1 MIAPIISSELPTA
14 DMGGDA
20 SSGQGKPA
28 SVNHPIYVVYLLSVG
43 SFLNKLYLIL
53 IVRPRSEGLGPP
65 RNPIPC
71 HCAWP
76 VSPPLP
82 APSR

>member
-1 MIAPIISSELPTA
+1 VIAPIISSELPTA

-53 IVRPRSEGLGPP
+53 TV
-65 RNPIPC
+65 NPISDGPGPSPYLAPC
-71 HCAWP
+71 H
-76 VSPPLP
+76 
-82 APSR
+82 